1 MRPIIILFIIIFITG
16 CKTSKHG
23 LFKSRSEHDAYA
35 DRLKDAKLDA
45 TKMGRSWLSGAARA
59 ISQPVSVALPFREQG
74 YFPPD
79 LAHASGYSF
88 TVNKGEEIIVNVKT
102 TPVNRVLYFIDLY
115 EKTDKLKRVASAD
128 SSMPVMKFYPGR
140 TGTYVLRLQPELLSG
155 MGYTIEIAASPSLA
169 FPVKA
174 KHKPRIISLWGVDRD
189 GGRRSH
195 EGIDIQAAK
204 RTPVVASADGIITR
218 VGDNNL
224 GGKVVFMRP
233 EGKNINLYYAHLDE
247 QLVQSGQRVKEGDV
261 IGLMGNTGNAKNTVP
276 HLHFGIYE
284 NGAIDP
290 FPFVNPVKKEFLKV
304 TVDTSRFNNYAR
316 ITSGGSPVKV
326 IGATAGNYKV
336 ISNDGTESIVKN
348 SMLAFK
354 PLRNINLKN
363 EVVLADG
370 NDAAIRTLPKGMTV
384 SLIASEGRKM
394 FVETDG
400 VHGWIVDEEMLSR

>member
-1 MRPIIILFIIIFITG
+1 MRPIIIVLAIIFIAG
-16 CKTSKHG
+16 CNTSKNG
-23 LFKSRSEHDAYA
+23 LFKTRSEHEAYS

-59 ISQPVSVALPFREQG
+59 ISQPVSITLPFREQG

-88 TVNKGEEIIVNVKT
+88 TVNKGEEIIVSVKT
-102 TPVNRVLYFIDLY
+102 TPVNKVLYFIDLF

-128 SSMPVMKFYPGR
+128 SSMSVMKFYPGR
-140 TGTYVLRLQPELLSG
+140 TGDYVLRLQPELLSG

-169 FPVKA
+169 FPVKEE
-174 KHKPRIISLWGVDRD
+174 HKPRIISVWGVDRD

-204 RTPVVASADGIITR
+204 RTPVVASADGIVTR

-290 FPFVNPVKKEFLKV
+290 LPFVNPVKKEFVKV

-316 ITSGGSPVKV
+316 ITAGGSPVKV
-326 IGATAGNYKV
+326 ISATAGNYKV
-336 ISNDGTESIVKN
+336 ISKDGTESIVKN
-348 SMLAFK
+348 SLLTFK

-370 NDAAIRTLPKGMTV
+370 NNAVIKMLPKGSTV
-384 SLIASEGRKM
+384 SLIASEGPKM
-394 FVETDG
+394 FVETGG
-400 VHGWIVDEEMLSR
+400 VHGWIDDAESMSR